1 MSSPRPLTE
10 RTSQYQP
17 VAPLLPSERA
27 NPVMLLMVMGA
38 FAARSEVS
46 AGTLAAAQMRDK
58 EWTACRARAP
68 PQGLALGAQG
78 SSLAASAGDAS
89 LVFLGGAVRAT
100 GAFGFFG
107 GSAGGCAAAAGVSS
121 PVSAAAAF
129 ALMSLSAARH
139 F

>member
-27 NPVMLLMVMGA
+27 NPVMLLMVIGA

-58 EWTACRARAP
+58 EWTGACRPRAP
-68 PQGLALGAQG
+68 AQGLDLGAQG
-78 SSLAASAGDAS
+78 SSFAASAGVAS
-89 LVFLGGAVRAT
+89 LVFLGGAGRA
-100 GAFGFFG
+100 
-107 GSAGGCAAAAGVSS
+107 
-121 PVSAAAAF
+121 
-129 ALMSLSAARH
+129 
-139 F
+139 